1 MGDFNGHVQLIDGY
15 QDRNGGLMLQLAE
28 RLSLEVAN
36 LRPDCIG
43 ETTWSARNSRSCID
57 YALTSPNL
65 TAHMTRVHV
74 DESGQFSLGS
84 DHNRIALTFSASA
97 HRVHRTDRCKS
108 VRQYLPATSFERV
121 AGDFEK
127 SGIHM
132 RQTTYAEF
140 IDELHHTM
148 RRYEKRVHSRGGTK
162 RKAWWDQQVK
172 TALEARRAANRAHRN
187 AVRSLST
194 EECHQA
200 WQEFLKRKKD
210 MQQIVQKKITESN
223 QKQLRTITEA
233 GRNGP
238 QKFWAYISSLD
249 REAPRPIL
257 RDAAGE
263 EVTDAE
269 EHLTAYMQQLY
280 NSSIPVQ
287 QVRSTVPRD
296 KERERGSTPADC
308 EWRVTRIAID
318 RAITH
323 IGSHSAKGLDEISPG
338 LVKQLGQRA
347 RETMASIFTG
357 IVAGDPVPEDWLRGR
372 VCLIPKKGGRSAQ
385 LQDYRPLTVTS
396 VLYRIFMQVIKSWMN
411 AWAEKSGTLT
421 ELQNGFRQKRRV
433 EDNLFVLMQCIEIAR
448 KESRGLLACFLDVAK
463 AYDSVPHNLLL
474 SRMDDLGMPPVWID
488 LLRRL
493 YTGNTVE
500 TRFGETRAR
509 PVEVKR
515 GLKQGCPLSP
525 LLYML
530 YTASL
535 EHALLN
541 LDVGFTLNFSFDST
555 PTTWTIP
562 GLVFADDLV
571 LLAENE
577 AQLQQ
582 LVETSAKHLGTLGLA
597 FNSRKSAVVQFS
609 GDREN
614 PTMVLPDGE
623 RLPAAEEYRYLGVVL
638 SASDG
643 VNAEHEAH
651 LRQSAQRA
659 SRILRRQCLWG
670 CSRYLMVRELWKSVH
685 VPGLTFAN
693 STICLTAPTR
703 DWLERGQ
710 REVGRLA
717 LGCHGRVAV
726 EAIQGDVGW
735 SSFEAREAKSKI
747 AFECRLRNMDD
758 GRWARRVFRYV
769 YLKGIQTQ
777 WRARVQFLRRK
788 YGLLNYSETAG
799 ARCET
804 AKGVQ
809 DHVRETERELWKS
822 AMASKTTLRLYCDNK
837 GTITPEPIYDNS
849 GGSALLFEA
858 RAGALRTLDYR
869 SRFDCAPEVQ
879 AAVCRVCGSERETA
893 EHLVL
898 NCAKLS
904 PTPKEG
910 TTMPQALGFLDSEG
924 GRCFEVVA
932 TTKARLERWW
942 RAVKQS
948 RTVPG
953 VI

>member
-1 MGDFNGHVQLIDGY
+1 
-15 QDRNGGLMLQLAE
+15 
-28 RLSLEVAN
+28 
-36 LRPDCIG
+36 
-43 ETTWSARNSRSCID
+43 
-57 YALTSPNL
+57 
-65 TAHMTRVHV
+65 
-74 DESGQFSLGS
+74 
-84 DHNRIALTFSASA
+84 
-97 HRVHRTDRCKS
+97 
-108 VRQYLPATSFERV
+108 
-121 AGDFEK
+121 
-127 SGIHM
+127 
-132 RQTTYAEF
+132 
-140 IDELHHTM
+140 
-148 RRYEKRVHSRGGTK
+148 
-162 RKAWWDQQVK
+162 
-172 TALEARRAANRAHRN
+172 
-187 AVRSLST
+187 
-194 EECHQA
+194 
-200 WQEFLKRKKD
+200 
-210 MQQIVQKKITESN
+210 
-223 QKQLRTITEA
+223 
-233 GRNGP
+233 
-238 QKFWAYISSLD
+238 
-249 REAPRPIL
+249 
-257 RDAAGE
+257 
-263 EVTDAE
+263 
-269 EHLTAYMQQLY
+269 
-280 NSSIPVQ
+280 
-287 QVRSTVPRD
+287 
-296 KERERGSTPADC
+296 
-308 EWRVTRIAID
+308 
-318 RAITH
+318 
-323 IGSHSAKGLDEISPG
+323 
-338 LVKQLGQRA
+338 
-347 RETMASIFTG
+347 
-357 IVAGDPVPEDWLRGR
+357 
-372 VCLIPKKGGRSAQ
+372 
-385 LQDYRPLTVTS
+385 
-396 VLYRIFMQVIKSWMN
+396 
-411 AWAEKSGTLT
+411 
-421 ELQNGFRQKRRV
+421 
-433 EDNLFVLMQCIEIAR
+433 
-448 KESRGLLACFLDVAK
+448 
-463 AYDSVPHNLLL
+463 
-474 SRMDDLGMPPVWID
+474 MDDLGMPPVWID

-535 EHALLN
+535 EDALLN

-577 AQLQQ
+577 TQLQQ

-623 RLPAAEEYRYLGVVL
+623 RLPAAEGYHYLGVVL

-710 REVGRLA
+710 RE
-717 LGCHGRVAV
+717 
-726 EAIQGDVGW
+726 
-735 SSFEAREAKSKI
+735 
-747 AFECRLRNMDD
+747 
-758 GRWARRVFRYV
+758 
-769 YLKGIQTQ
+769 
-777 WRARVQFLRRK
+777 FLRRK
-788 YGLLNYSETAG
+788 YGLLNYSETGG

-879 AAVCRVCGSERETA
+879 AAVCTVCGSERDTA

-910 TTMPQALGFLDSEG
+910 TTMPQALGFLDAEG
-924 GRCFEVVA
+924 LASDSSLDVVFDSSLLPFHGGDEPEDA
-932 TTKARLERWW
+932 YVVSANQYLP
-942 RAVKQS
+942 S
-948 RTVPG
+948 SVPCLNG
-953 VI
+953 VVSPWNPF

>member
-1 MGDFNGHVQLIDGY
+1 
-15 QDRNGGLMLQLAE
+15 
-28 RLSLEVAN
+28 
-36 LRPDCIG
+36 
-43 ETTWSARNSRSCID
+43 
-57 YALTSPNL
+57 
-65 TAHMTRVHV
+65 
-74 DESGQFSLGS
+74 
-84 DHNRIALTFSASA
+84 
-97 HRVHRTDRCKS
+97 
-108 VRQYLPATSFERV
+108 
-121 AGDFEK
+121 
-127 SGIHM
+127 M
-132 RQTTYAEF
+132 RQ
-140 IDELHHTM
+140 
-148 RRYEKRVHSRGGTK
+148 YEKRVHSRGGTK

-172 TALEARRAANRAHRN
+172 TALEARRAANRAHRK

-308 EWRVTRIAID
+308 EWRVTHIAID

-396 VLYRIFMQVIKSWMN
+396 VLYQIFMQVIKSWMN

-493 YTGNTVE
+493 YTGNTIE

-623 RLPAAEEYRYLGVVL
+623 RLPTAEEYRYLGVVL

-670 CSRYLMVRELWKSVH
+670 CSRYLMVRELWKAVH

-703 DWLERGQ
+703 
-710 REVGRLA
+710 
-717 LGCHGRVAV
+717 
-726 EAIQGDVGW
+726 
-735 SSFEAREAKSKI
+735 
-747 AFECRLRNMDD
+747 
-758 GRWARRVFRYV
+758 
-769 YLKGIQTQ
+769 IQTQ

-788 YGLLNYSETAG
+788 YGLLNYPETGG

-910 TTMPQALGFLDSEG
+910 TTMPQALGFLDAEG
-924 GRCFEVVA
+924 GRCFEGVA

-953 VI
+953 VT

>member
-1 MGDFNGHVQLIDGY
+1 MPKDEPPRCAVCGLQRAPNAVLLPFPDRRQSKLYGAWLDFVRGCPGKDNWLPDSRTGFVCTLHFTCSYGEEAPCRVRCHVHASTNTKHCQMPDMYDTNQLPVKTGQGCSHAWDRKPDNCPTMSGY
-15 QDRNGGLMLQLAE
+15 
-28 RLSLEVAN
+28 S
-36 LRPDCIG
+36 
-43 ETTWSARNSRSCID
+43 
-57 YALTSPNL
+57 TSS
-65 TAHMTRVHV
+65 V
-74 DESGQFSLGS
+74 DLPMPHLKQEQS
-84 DHNRIALTFSASA
+84 NRIALASG
-97 HRVHRTDRCKS
+97 S
-108 VRQYLPATSFERV
+108 SSTS
-121 AGDFEK
+121 
-127 SGIHM
+127 STS
-132 RQTTYAEF
+132 TT
-140 IDELHHTM
+140 
-148 RRYEKRVHSRGGTK
+148 V
-162 RKAWWDQQVK
+162 
-172 TALEARRAANRAHRN
+172 
-187 AVRSLST
+187 
-194 EECHQA
+194 
-200 WQEFLKRKKD
+200 
-210 MQQIVQKKITESN
+210 
-223 QKQLRTITEA
+223 
-233 GRNGP
+233 
-238 QKFWAYISSLD
+238 
-249 REAPRPIL
+249 
-257 RDAAGE
+257 
-263 EVTDAE
+263 
-269 EHLTAYMQQLY
+269 
-280 NSSIPVQ
+280 
-287 QVRSTVPRD
+287 
-296 KERERGSTPADC
+296 
-308 EWRVTRIAID
+308 
-318 RAITH
+318 
-323 IGSHSAKGLDEISPG
+323 
-338 LVKQLGQRA
+338 
-347 RETMASIFTG
+347 
-357 IVAGDPVPEDWLRGR
+357 
-372 VCLIPKKGGRSAQ
+372 
-385 LQDYRPLTVTS
+385 
-396 VLYRIFMQVIKSWMN
+396 
-411 AWAEKSGTLT
+411 
-421 ELQNGFRQKRRV
+421 
-433 EDNLFVLMQCIEIAR
+433 
-448 KESRGLLACFLDVAK
+448 VAK
-463 AYDSVPHNLLL
+463 VAL
-474 SRMDDLGMPPVWID
+474 S
-488 LLRRL
+488 L
-493 YTGNTVE
+493 YE
-500 TRFGETRAR
+500 EA
-509 PVEVKR
+509 
-515 GLKQGCPLSP
+515 
-525 LLYML
+525 
-530 YTASL
+530 ASL

-623 RLPAAEEYRYLGVVL
+623 RLPTAEEYRYLGVVL

-670 CSRYLMVRELWKSVH
+670 CSRYLMVRELWKAVH

-777 WRARVQFLRRK
+777 CRARVQFLRRK
-788 YGLLNYSETAG
+788 YGLLNYPETGG

-910 TTMPQALGFLDSEG
+910 TTMPQALGFLDAEG
-924 GRCFEVVA
+924 GRCFEGVA

-953 VI
+953 VT